1 MDRGFTL
8 EGRHDMSS
16 LDAFREEVR
25 DWLDANC
32 PAAFRNPKPG
42 EQRPAPGPDELPR
55 WARALAERG
64 YTVPTWPKEYGG
76 GSFDPKQA
84 AVINE
89 ELARIGSMN
98 PAISFGTL
106 MLGPVLLEFASHEQK
121 LEHLPKIARA
131 EIRWAQGYS
140 EPGSGSDL
148 ASLKTRAVRDGDHYV
163 INGQKIWTT
172 GAHLS
177 DWMFCLVRT
186 DPSAPKHQGISFI
199 LFDLKSEGVTIKP
212 IRLISGQSQF
222 CEVFFDNVRADAR
235 NLIGRENDGWTIAK
249 RLLQYE
255 RTMLSGLGGGMGGMR
270 RGGGER
276 GDAKRGI
283 AGPSLLAESA
293 RRYLG
298 SDEGGRLA
306 DPSLRDEVS
315 QLELDQLCFGLT
327 MRRAGEEARTQGP
340 SAASSMFKLYMS
352 ELGKRRAE
360 FWVRALGYQALGWEG
375 DAFTQEEIGHTRNWL
390 RSKGSSIEGGTSEI
404 QRNVISKRV
413 LGLPTND

>member
-1 MDRGFTL
+1 
-8 EGRHDMSS
+8 MSS

-25 DWLDANC
+25 TWLDERC

-42 EQRPAPGPDELPR
+42 EQRPAPAPDELPR
-55 WARALAERG
+55 WTNELADRG

-76 GSFDPKQA
+76 GGFDPKQA
-84 AVINE
+84 AIINE
-89 ELARIGSMN
+89 ELGRLGSMN
-98 PAISFGTL
+98 PALSFGTM

-131 EIRWAQGYS
+131 QIRWCQGYS

-148 ASLKTRAVRDGDHYV
+148 ASLKTKAVRDGDHYV

-172 GAHLS
+172 GAHMS

-186 DPSAPKHQGISFI
+186 DGSAAKHHGISFI
-199 LFDLKSEGVTIKP
+199 LFDLKSPGVTVKP

-222 CEVFFDNVRADAR
+222 CEVFFEDVRAHAH

-255 RTMLSGLGGGMGGMR
+255 RNMLSGLGGGMGFGAR
-270 RGGGER
+270 RGGDARR
-276 GDAKRGI
+276 GND
-283 AGPSLLAESA
+283 GPSLLAESA

-298 SDEGGRLA
+298 SQPETNRL
-306 DPSLRDEVS
+306 DDVELRDEIC
-315 QLELDQLCFGLT
+315 QLELDQLAFTLT

-352 ELGKRRAE
+352 ELGKRRGE
-360 FWVRALGYQALGWEG
+360 VWVRVLGYQALGWEG
-375 DAFTQEEIGHTRNWL
+375 DAFTPEELGHTRGWL
-390 RSKGSSIEGGTSEI
+390 RSKGSTIEGGTSEI
-404 QRNVISKRV
+404 QRNVIAKRV
-413 LGLPTND
+413 LNLPSGD

>member
-1 MDRGFTL
+1 
-8 EGRHDMSS
+8 MSS
-16 LDAFREEVR
+16 LDPFREEVR
-25 DWLDANC
+25 AWLDANC

-42 EQRPAPGPDELPR
+42 EQRPAPGPDELPVWTR
-55 WARALAERG
+55 KLAERG

-76 GSFDPKQA
+76 GSFEPKQA

-89 ELARIGSMN
+89 ELGRIGSMN
-98 PAISFGTL
+98 PALSFGTM

-131 EIRWAQGYS
+131 EIRWCQGYS

-148 ASLKTRAVRDGDHYV
+148 ASLKTRAVRDGDHFV

-172 GAHLS
+172 GAHMS

-186 DPSAPKHQGISFI
+186 DASAPKHSGISFI
-199 LFDLKSEGVTIKP
+199 LFDLKSAGVTIKP

-222 CEVFFDNVRADAR
+222 CEVFFEDVRAHAH

-255 RTMLSGLGGGMGGMR
+255 RNMLSGLGSGMLGGAR
-270 RGGGER
+270 RPGGG
-276 GDAKRGI
+276 GDARQQGNG
-283 AGPSLLAESA
+283 GPSMLAESA

-298 SDEGGRLA
+298 SQEGSTRLG
-306 DPSLRDEVS
+306 DDTLRDEIT
-315 QLELDQLCFGLT
+315 QLELDQLGFSLT
-327 MRRAGEEARTQGP
+327 MRRSAEEARTQGP

-352 ELGKRRAE
+352 ELGKRRSE
-360 FWVRALGYQALGWEG
+360 LMMQVMGYQALGWEG
-375 DAFTQEEIGHTRNWL
+375 EGFTPEEVGQTRGWL
-390 RSKGSSIEGGTSEI
+390 RSKGSTIEGGTSEI
-404 QRNVISKRV
+404 QRNVIAKRV
-413 LGLPTND
+413 LGLPSSDKS